1 MNQKTIIAVSQLHS
15 AATMLDEYRKTTRR
29 HGVMDLMLYEEL
41 LDRET
46 EGLLSRRFGS
56 AGRAMAHIIETGL
69 TMNDTSALGDDSF
82 MQYEHDAVFEFLY
95 ENDLILSEPE

>member
-1 MNQKTIIAVSQLHS
+1 MDSKTILAVSQLHA

-41 LDRET
+41 LERET
-46 EGLLSRRFGS
+46 EGLLSRRFS
-56 AGRAMAHIIETGL
+56 TAGRAMAHVIETGL
-69 TMNDTSALGDDSF
+69 TMNDTSAIGDDSF

-95 ENDLILSEPE
+95 ENDIITVEPD

>member
-15 AATMLDEYRKTTRR
+15 AATMLDEYRKTARR

-41 LDRET
+41 LVRET

-56 AGRAMAHIIETGL
+56 AAAAMAHVIETGL
-69 TMNDTSALGDDSF
+69 TMDDTSVLGDDSF

-95 ENDLILSEPE
+95 ENGIILAEPE